1 MAEKEAKQKVSGA
14 HHRVGVCLQGQ
25 VEEVQVEQSGV
36 GGKEKERAVEQD
48 DCVCYEKKGIVC
60 MPPTEGNATAC
71 ATC

>member
-1 MAEKEAKQKVSGA
+1 M
-14 HHRVGVCLQGQ
+14 
-25 VEEVQVEQSGV
+25 EQSGV
-36 GGKEKERAVEQD
+36 AGKEKERAAEQD